1 MKANGYKRGQWS
13 GHAWRADVYI
23 TSFVH
28 REELFDMVQRWLCN
42 RLDPSDG
49 LRVTQI
55 LICDGFILGETLDAL
70 TRLLLSVFSA
80 ESYRAQR
87 LHFKGE
93 LREIICGNIRT
104 PNPRLTELLESYR
117 SNPEFFYTEAPVDG
131 TAYLDAADKLLAVYR
146 IKRPRRI
153 AEKANRYIANHIFRM
168 VQNRARQMAEERA
181 QQIGVAL
188 EQLLTP
194 EEEMEREF
202 TLAEELIASAFKE
215 GSARFERPAVT
226 INDVGGIKCVMD
238 EDSFHRFEEFL
249 LEHPEFTVFEREE
262 HSGIYRARSLIL
274 GVPWNK
280 EQVCRN
286 YIESRAWEKY
296 VNRGIP
302 EMELQKGLEPLLEG
316 AEPRICIEVTLT
328 NFEDLVDSELG
339 RGIHEERIMA
349 QRGQTVYAG
358 YIPMNVEFLVEYL
371 FALAI
376 SPRTL
381 IDRLPVKLWGRY
393 LPDTISYH
401 IRQLYYLPE
410 HDALY

>member
-1 MKANGYKRGQWS
+1 M
-13 GHAWRADVYI
+13 YI

-28 REELFDMVQRWLCN
+28 REELFDMIQRWLCD

-70 TRLLLSVFSA
+70 TRSLLSAYST
-80 ESYRAQR
+80 ESFRSQR

-93 LREIICGNIRT
+93 LRDMICRSIRT
-104 PNPRLTELLESYR
+104 DNLRLTELHESYR
-117 SNPEFFYTEAPVDG
+117 CNPEFFYTEAPIDG
-131 TAYLDAADKLLAVYR
+131 TAYLDTTDALLAIYR

-168 VQNRARQMAEERA
+168 VQGMARKMAEERA
-181 QQIGVAL
+181 QQIGVPL
-188 EQLLTP
+188 EHLLTP
-194 EEEMEREF
+194 AEEMDREF
-202 TLAEELIASAFKE
+202 TLAEEIISDAFREGKAS
-215 GSARFERPAVT
+215 FERTAVT
-226 INDVGGIKCVMD
+226 LYDVGGIKCVTD
-238 EDSFHRFEEFL
+238 EQSLHRVEDFLFNHHEFK
-249 LEHPEFTVFEREE
+249 VFERTK
-262 HSGIYRARSLIL
+262 HSGSYRARSLVVDL
-274 GVPWNK
+274 PWDK

-286 YIESRAWEKY
+286 FLENRSWEKY
-296 VNRGIP
+296 TNRGLP
-302 EMELQKGLEPLLEG
+302 DRELQKGLEHLLEG

-328 NFEDLVDSELG
+328 TFEDLVESELG
-339 RGIHEERIMA
+339 RSIHEERIVA
-349 QRGQTVYAG
+349 QRGKTVYTG

-371 FALAI
+371 FAVAV
-376 SPRTL
+376 SPETRV
-381 IDRLPVKLWGRY
+381 DRLPVKLWGRY